1 MVEVGRFYLAMLE
14 QGVWTSRRAISA
26 DLGISRGMIDRRVAL
41 AMVPDEVANA
51 FGGSE
56 FMSSRTVKAVEAI
69 ESSIGT
75 EQIKANAAKIPFKAK
90 RSTAKTLA
98 LLKTSAFPP

>member
-1 MVEVGRFYLAMLE
+1 
-14 QGVWTSRRAISA
+14 
-26 DLGISRGMIDRRVAL
+26 
-41 AMVPDEVANA
+41 
-51 FGGSE
+51 
-56 FMSSRTVKAVEAI
+56 MSSRTVKAVEAI